1 MRIKTFILLVCLC
14 LTGSHAFADMSDE
27 VAIIIGDHI
36 VTRAELNQ
44 EKDFFKT
51 TRGGREGALSKKQEE
66 EFVQRFVDTQLQLL
80 VGRHMNVELDAKEV
94 EMIENQLVQ
103 SNKLD
108 SLSEL
113 EEQVSQKGLDFSM
126 FMKNVKRNF
135 LLTKISERALYQ
147 RIKIS
152 DGQLDRFYEKE
163 KESKMLLY
171 VEDIVF
177 YTDGAKQSLH
187 DKILSESEEVSRFWK
202 NGTYSS
208 RTVPKRSKMLSFRWE
223 TLSHLPN
230 EFQPIISN
238 MNVGDVSA
246 PIHTDNGYHVLKLIK
261 RKAPEGVKISKDQI
275 RQKMMAENVNKEIPK
290 WIQEL
295 REQTYI
301 HINSG

>member
-1 MRIKTFILLVCLC
+1 MRIKTFMLLVCLC
-14 LTGSHAFADMSDE
+14 LTRGMAFADMSDE

-36 VTRAELNQ
+36 VTRTELNQ

-51 TRGGREGALSKKQEE
+51 TKGGGALTKQQEE
-66 EFVQRFVDTQLQLL
+66 EFVQWFVDTQLQLS
-80 VGRHMNVELDAKEV
+80 VGRHMHVELDAKEV

-103 SNKLD
+103 NNKLN

-113 EEQVSQKGLDFSM
+113 REQISIKGVDFSM
-126 FMKNVKRNF
+126 FMKNIKRNF
-135 LLTKISERALYQ
+135 LLTKINEMALYQ

-152 DGQLDRFYEKE
+152 DGQLDRLYEKE
-163 KESKMLLY
+163 KEGKMLLY

-177 YTDGAKQSLH
+177 YTEGVKQSFSE
-187 DKILSESEEVSRFWK
+187 KMLSQAEEVSRLWK
-202 NGTYSS
+202 NGTYSFK
-208 RTVPKRSKMLSFRWE
+208 TIPKRSKMLSFKWE
-223 TLSHLPN
+223 TLAHLPN
-230 EFQPIISN
+230 EFQSVVSN

-261 RKAPEGVKISKDQI
+261 RKAPEGFKINKDQLK
-275 RQKMMAENVNKEIPK
+275 QKMMAENMSKEVPK

-301 HINSG
+301 RVDLD